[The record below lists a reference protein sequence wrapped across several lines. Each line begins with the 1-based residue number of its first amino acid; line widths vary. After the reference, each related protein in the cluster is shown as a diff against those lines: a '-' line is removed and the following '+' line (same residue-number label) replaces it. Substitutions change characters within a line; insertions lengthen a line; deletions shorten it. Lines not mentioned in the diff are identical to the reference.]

1 MPRNP
6 RVAYNPNYDSPANH
20 PPGSARNE
28 DRMVTGYRLGLLP
41 DQGHDRL
48 TMPFKAAA
56 SDIVVPASAN
66 HLSGVPAFNMGG
78 NNRFGTCGPTSY
90 SNYVA
95 MVYWNIIGAQVTSTD
110 DAVFDLYRAS
120 GNPQFDPN
128 TDADDNGVD
137 MVVLLNA
144 AVSQGIQ
151 VEYTG
156 VTNPAVYPSNLP
168 APVAGSTDVVKAVCF
183 GALDNSVDSLRI
195 ATAVFGGCELA
206 VSLEV
211 AQQQQLS
218 TGVWNYQPS
227 GSWGGHAIMGAAY
240 SGSADI
246 NSPDEEIITWTQQ
259 VGLTDL
265 FVDRQLSQ
273 SFAVVLPAHLT
284 HPPFLQGV
292 DVQQLAHDYQ
302 ELTGQSFP
310 A

>member
-6 RVAYNPNYDSPANH
+6 RVRYNPNYDSPVNH

-28 DRMVTGYRLGLLP
+28 DKLVPGYRLGLLP

-48 TMPFKAAA
+48 TMPFKAEA
-56 SDIVVPASAN
+56 SDIVIPSSAN
-66 HLSGVPAFNMGG
+66 HLTGVPAFNMGG
-78 NNRFGTCGPTSY
+78 NNRFGTCGPTSF

-95 MVYWNIIGAQVTSTD
+95 MVYWNILGLQVTSTD
-110 DAVFDLYRAS
+110 DDVFNLYRAS

-156 VTNPAVYPSNLP
+156 VTNPAVLVPGQS
-168 APVAGSTDVVKAVCF
+168 AIPVAGSTEVVKAVCF
-183 GALDNSVDSLRI
+183 GALDNSVESLRI
-195 ATAVFGGCELA
+195 STAIFGGVELA

-218 TGVWNYQPS
+218 TRVWDYSPS

-240 SGSADI
+240 TGNAGG
-246 NSPDEEIITWTQQ
+246 PDEEIITWTQQ
-259 VGLTDL
+259 VGLTDT

-302 ELTGQSFP
+302 ELTGNSFP

>member
-1 MPRNP
+1 MPRNYGVP
-6 RVAYNPNYDSPANH
+6 YNPNYDSPANY

-28 DRMVTGYRLGLLP
+28 DRLIPGYRLGLLP

-48 TMPFKAAA
+48 TMPFKAEA
-56 SDIVVPASAN
+56 SDIVVPASAD
-66 HLSGVPAFNMGG
+66 HLAGVPAFNMGG
-78 NNRFGTCGPTSY
+78 NNRFGTCGPTSF

-95 MVYWNIIGAQVTSTD
+95 MVYWNILGLQVYSTD

-144 AVSQGIQ
+144 ARDVGIE
-151 VEYTG
+151 VTYTG
-156 VTNPAVYPSNLP
+156 VVNPAVIVPGQS
-168 APVAGSTDVVKAVCF
+168 AVPVAGATEQVKAVCF
-183 GALDNSVDSLRI
+183 GALDNTVESLRI
-195 ATAVFGGCELA
+195 STAVFGGCELA

-211 AQQQQLS
+211 AQQAQLAS
-218 TGVWNYQPS
+218 GVWDYSPS

-240 SGSADI
+240 TG
-246 NSPDEEIITWTQQ
+246 NPQGPDEEIITWTKP
-259 VGLTDL
+259 VGLTDA
-265 FVDRQLSQ
+265 FVQYQLSQ

-292 DVQQLAHDYQ
+292 DVQQLASDYQ